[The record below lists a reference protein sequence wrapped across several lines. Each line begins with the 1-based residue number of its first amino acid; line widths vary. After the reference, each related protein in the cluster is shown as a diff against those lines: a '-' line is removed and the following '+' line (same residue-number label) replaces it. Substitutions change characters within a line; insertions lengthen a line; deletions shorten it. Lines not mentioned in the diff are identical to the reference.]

1 MVARTGW
8 MPVTGTGVAMAR
20 AVLPVGA
27 AISLVAG
34 LATAGPPLPS
44 ERPLSAQ
51 VAAPY

>member
-1 MVARTGW
+1 
-8 MPVTGTGVAMAR
+8 MAR